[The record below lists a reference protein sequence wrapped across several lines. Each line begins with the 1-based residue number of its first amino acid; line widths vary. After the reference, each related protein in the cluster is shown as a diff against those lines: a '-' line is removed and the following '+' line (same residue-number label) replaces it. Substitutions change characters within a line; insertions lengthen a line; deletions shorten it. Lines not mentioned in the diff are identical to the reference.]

1 MGKKKKIKPSSP
13 LLYSIDSTAKEKASF
28 YNMPDST
35 ASNLVLDILGAG
47 ENIAD
52 LPARKHQVNHNAKYQ
67 VMEDGIKRLVTMK
80 NMTGTAE
87 ITIELADIDKLA
99 GSNKPAKKLFVL
111 SLIKANEQAIHDG
124 ILTQDYV
131 SFPLKELLDIGFYKT
146 LQSARKGFKAGADT
160 LTSFKAKGKQQK
172 SKKSNSSIESLEV
185 LFTGAKIKNGQCY
198 IYFNHRINWGFFAQ
212 YFTIIPRYYFKLP
225 SRASDLLY
233 YIFFLARQNTR
244 EIEEMGYFTIGF
256 RAIQHKLQLP
266 NEKGLN
272 NPQRDIKDKIEEAI
286 TQIEDEH
293 NSTYGD
299 MGFNLLPVYDEGATI
314 GEYLDNGYLKVS
326 LDGDFAKAFIQISL
340 DTKQQI
346 KQAEQRKTRI
356 TEKAI
361 AIKTAQSMTN
371 TAKQQG

>member
-1 MGKKKKIKPSSP
+1 MAKINYSS
-13 LLYSIDSTAKEKASF
+13 KAPQPAEPVKQGESRF

-47 ENIAD
+47 EDIAD
-52 LPARKHQVNHNAKYQ
+52 LPARKHQVSHNAKYQ
-67 VMEDGIKRLVTMK
+67 VMEDGNKRLVTMT
-80 NMTGTAE
+80 NRTGTAE
-87 ITIELADIDKLA
+87 VTIELADIEKLT

-124 ILTQDYV
+124 LLTQDYV
-131 SFPLKELLDIGFYKT
+131 SFPLKELVDIGFYSR
-146 LQSARKGFKAGADT
+146 LNSARAGFNAGADI
-160 LTSFKAKGKQQK
+160 LTSFKAKGRQQK
-172 SKKSNSSIESLEV
+172 SKKSKNSIESLEV

-198 IYFNHRINWGFFAQ
+198 IYFNPRISWGFFAQ

-233 YIFFLARQNTR
+233 YIFFLARQHTQ
-244 EIEEMGYFTIGF
+244 EIEEKGYFTIGF

-266 NEKGLN
+266 SEKGLN

-293 NSTYGD
+293 NNTYGNI
-299 MGFNLLPVYDEGATI
+299 GFKLLPDYDEGATI

-326 LDGDFAKAFIQISL
+326 LEGEFAKMFIQISL
-340 DTKQQI
+340 YTKKQI
-346 KQAEQRKTRI
+346 KQAEQRKARI
-356 TEKAI
+356 AEKAI
-361 AIKTAQSMTN
+361 AIKTAQGMNSPR
-371 TAKQQG
+371 QQG

>member
-1 MGKKKKIKPSSP
+1 MSREKTYKKIKP
-13 LLYSIDSTAKEKASF
+13 LQYTETAPSKEQASF

-52 LPARKHQVNHNAKYQ
+52 LPARKHQVSHSAKYQ
-67 VMEDGIKRLVTMK
+67 VMEDGNKRLITMRK
-80 NMTGTAE
+80 GTAE
-87 ITIELADIDKLA
+87 VTIELADIDKLT

-111 SLIKANEQAIHDG
+111 SLIKANDQAIHDG

-131 SFPLKELLDIGFYKT
+131 SFPLKELLDIGFYQT
-146 LQSARKGFKAGADT
+146 IQSARKGFKTGADT
-160 LTSFKAKGKQQK
+160 LTSFKAKGRQQK
-172 SKKSNSSIESLEV
+172 SKKSKSSIESLEV

-198 IYFNHRINWGFFAQ
+198 IYFNPRISWGFFAQ

-233 YIFFLARQNTR
+233 YIFFLARQNTQ
-244 EIEEMGYFTIGF
+244 EIEEHGYFTIGF

-293 NSTYGD
+293 NTTYKD
-299 MGFNLLPVYDEGATI
+299 ITGFNILPVYDEGATI

-326 LDGDFAKAFIQISL
+326 LEGEFAKMFIQISL
-340 DTKQQI
+340 DTKKQI
-346 KQAEQRKTRI
+346 KQAEQRKARI
-356 TEKAI
+356 AEKAI
-361 AIKTAQSMTN
+361 AIKTAQSMTS
-371 TAKQQG
+371 TTQQ